1 MYNYLMGSSYKNKEQ
16 EPSYKLPSP
25 IISPVLGPIK
35 LPDIHNNNN
44 RLNRFHNK
52 QQLDNCCVTCNLHKS
67 QGCTNNIKKNGNKI
81 WYVLHNLVE
90 SIKTPKI
97 TSEQFEILC
106 TTILSIIKSI
116 PCKECASH
124 SILWYNTVIKN
135 NTKLHNRIHF
145 IYEIWKHH
153 DDVTKRLLMI
163 NPSIIINR
171 ITWNNYKNQI
181 EINKITC
188 SNNYTNL

>member
-1 MYNYLMGSSYKNKEQ
+1 MGSSYKNKEQ
-16 EPSYKLPSP
+16 DISYKLPYP
-25 IISPVLGPIK
+25 KLSPVMSPVK
-35 LPDIHNNNN
+35 LPDIHNNDTRYN
-44 RLNRFHNK
+44 RIHNK
-52 QQLDNCCVTCNLHKS
+52 PTLDNCCVACNIHKS

-97 TSEQFEILC
+97 TSEHFEMMC
-106 TTILSIIKSI
+106 TTIITIIKSI

-145 IYEIWKHH
+145 IYEVWKHH
-153 DDVTKRLLMI
+153 DDVTKRILMI

-171 ITWNNYKNQI
+171 VTWNNYKKQV